1 MKDEMYE
8 QEKQSEDEVIQEQAD
23 LQKQE
28 ETAEMSEAEAIEAET
43 DAKEVKAESGE
54 GSETKTGTE
63 KKKKEMT
70 LQKKWG
76 MVVAMALVFGLIAG
90 GTMYGVNAAANRLY
104 SQNHISQTDT
114 TEAST
119 SESSSG
125 VAQVAD
131 NAMPSVVTISTMSV
145 EEMRSFFG
153 GTQQYE
159 VEGAGTGVIIGENDT
174 ELLIAT
180 NNHVVEGASSLS
192 VGFIDEST
200 VSAEIK
206 GTDAENDLAVIS
218 VKLSDISTDT
228 MNQIKIASIGD
239 SDELQLGEQ
248 VVAIGNALGYG
259 QSVTSGYVSALNR
272 DLSLTDESGN
282 TINSTGLIQTDAAIN
297 PGNSG
302 GALLNMN
309 GELIGIN
316 EAKSGTTSSG
326 TTVDNIGFAI
336 PINKAQESLQNLMNQ
351 ETREKVSE
359 DQASYIGIQGASV
372 SSDEQEKFSIPAG
385 VVVASVVEDGP
396 AAQAGIQEGDIITEL
411 DGRSV
416 SSIEGLQDTLQY
428 YAAGETVD
436 IVVQR
441 AHHVAD
447 NLLYGTAAV
456 VFDFY
461 RFFHRHGAVGY
472 GARLV
477 KAQHVDPR
485 QHFDAIQFLH
495 KGVAFSEAYYRNRQR
510 NAGQQKRP
518 RRYQR
523 NNAARRFTDGKHN
536 GVAAG
541 WSVVEVVEERKHGN
555 RHNQHGYDFQHQ
567 IERFKQFG
575 ARFAVFFS
583 LQRQPFDIIMLADF
597 VNFRHAFAACHET
610 AGVKRVAF
618 LFEHR
623 HRFARQH

>member
-8 QEKQSEDEVIQEQAD
+8 QENQSEDEVIQEQAD

-28 ETAEMSEAEAIEAET
+28 ETAEMSEAEATEAET

-54 GSETKTGTE
+54 GSETKTGTK

-90 GTMYGVNAAANRLY
+90 GAMYGVNAAANRLY

-441 AHHVAD
+441 AD
-447 NLLYGTAAV
+447 SGSYQEQTLSITLGS
-456 VFDFY
+456 
-461 RFFHRHGAVGY
+461 
-472 GARLV
+472 
-477 KAQHVDPR
+477 AQ
-485 QHFDAIQFLH
+485 DA
-495 KGVAFSEAYYRNRQR
+495 ET
-510 NAGQQKRP
+510 
-518 RRYQR
+518 
-523 NNAARRFTDGKHN
+523 NN
-536 GVAAG
+536 
-541 WSVVEVVEERKHGN
+541 
-555 RHNQHGYDFQHQ
+555 
-567 IERFKQFG
+567 
-575 ARFAVFFS
+575 
-583 LQRQPFDIIMLADF
+583 
-597 VNFRHAFAACHET
+597 
-610 AGVKRVAF
+610 
-618 LFEHR
+618 
-623 HRFARQH
+623 

>member
-8 QEKQSEDEVIQEQAD
+8 QENQSEDEVIQEQTD

-28 ETAEMSEAEAIEAET
+28 EAAEMSEAEATEAET

-54 GSETKTGTE
+54 GPETKTGTE

-131 NAMPSVVTISTMSV
+131 NAMPSVVTIST
-145 EEMRSFFG
+145 
-153 GTQQYE
+153 
-159 VEGAGTGVIIGENDT
+159 
-174 ELLIAT
+174 
-180 NNHVVEGASSLS
+180 
-192 VGFIDEST
+192 
-200 VSAEIK
+200 
-206 GTDAENDLAVIS
+206 S

-441 AHHVAD
+441 AD
-447 NLLYGTAAV
+447 NGSYQEQTLSITLGS
-456 VFDFY
+456 
-461 RFFHRHGAVGY
+461 
-472 GARLV
+472 
-477 KAQHVDPR
+477 AQ
-485 QHFDAIQFLH
+485 DA
-495 KGVAFSEAYYRNRQR
+495 ET
-510 NAGQQKRP
+510 
-518 RRYQR
+518 
-523 NNAARRFTDGKHN
+523 NN
-536 GVAAG
+536 
-541 WSVVEVVEERKHGN
+541 
-555 RHNQHGYDFQHQ
+555 
-567 IERFKQFG
+567 
-575 ARFAVFFS
+575 
-583 LQRQPFDIIMLADF
+583 
-597 VNFRHAFAACHET
+597 
-610 AGVKRVAF
+610 
-618 LFEHR
+618 
-623 HRFARQH
+623 

>member
-8 QEKQSEDEVIQEQAD
+8 QENQSEDEVIQEQTD

-28 ETAEMSEAEAIEAET
+28 EAAEMSEAEATEAET

-180 NNHVVEGASSLS
+180 NNHVVEGANSLS

-441 AHHVAD
+441 AD
-447 NLLYGTAAV
+447 NGSYQEQTLSITLGS
-456 VFDFY
+456 
-461 RFFHRHGAVGY
+461 
-472 GARLV
+472 
-477 KAQHVDPR
+477 AQ
-485 QHFDAIQFLH
+485 DA
-495 KGVAFSEAYYRNRQR
+495 ET
-510 NAGQQKRP
+510 
-518 RRYQR
+518 
-523 NNAARRFTDGKHN
+523 NN
-536 GVAAG
+536 
-541 WSVVEVVEERKHGN
+541 
-555 RHNQHGYDFQHQ
+555 
-567 IERFKQFG
+567 
-575 ARFAVFFS
+575 
-583 LQRQPFDIIMLADF
+583 
-597 VNFRHAFAACHET
+597 
-610 AGVKRVAF
+610 
-618 LFEHR
+618 
-623 HRFARQH
+623 

>member
-8 QEKQSEDEVIQEQAD
+8 QKKQSEDEVIQEQAD

-351 ETREKVSE
+351 ETREKVSG

-441 AHHVAD
+441 AD
-447 NLLYGTAAV
+447 NGSYQEQTLSITLGS
-456 VFDFY
+456 
-461 RFFHRHGAVGY
+461 
-472 GARLV
+472 
-477 KAQHVDPR
+477 AQ
-485 QHFDAIQFLH
+485 DA
-495 KGVAFSEAYYRNRQR
+495 ET
-510 NAGQQKRP
+510 
-518 RRYQR
+518 
-523 NNAARRFTDGKHN
+523 NN
-536 GVAAG
+536 
-541 WSVVEVVEERKHGN
+541 
-555 RHNQHGYDFQHQ
+555 
-567 IERFKQFG
+567 
-575 ARFAVFFS
+575 
-583 LQRQPFDIIMLADF
+583 
-597 VNFRHAFAACHET
+597 
-610 AGVKRVAF
+610 
-618 LFEHR
+618 
-623 HRFARQH
+623 

>member
-8 QEKQSEDEVIQEQAD
+8 QENQSEDEVIQEQTD

-28 ETAEMSEAEAIEAET
+28 ETAEMAEAETTEAET

-441 AHHVAD
+441 AD
-447 NLLYGTAAV
+447 NGSYQEQTLSITLGS
-456 VFDFY
+456 
-461 RFFHRHGAVGY
+461 
-472 GARLV
+472 
-477 KAQHVDPR
+477 AQ
-485 QHFDAIQFLH
+485 DA
-495 KGVAFSEAYYRNRQR
+495 ET
-510 NAGQQKRP
+510 
-518 RRYQR
+518 
-523 NNAARRFTDGKHN
+523 NN
-536 GVAAG
+536 
-541 WSVVEVVEERKHGN
+541 
-555 RHNQHGYDFQHQ
+555 
-567 IERFKQFG
+567 
-575 ARFAVFFS
+575 
-583 LQRQPFDIIMLADF
+583 
-597 VNFRHAFAACHET
+597 
-610 AGVKRVAF
+610 
-618 LFEHR
+618 
-623 HRFARQH
+623 

>member
-8 QEKQSEDEVIQEQAD
+8 QENQSEDEVIQEQTD

-28 ETAEMSEAEAIEAET
+28 ETAEMAEAEAIEAET

-441 AHHVAD
+441 AD
-447 NLLYGTAAV
+447 NGSYQEQTLSITLGS
-456 VFDFY
+456 
-461 RFFHRHGAVGY
+461 
-472 GARLV
+472 
-477 KAQHVDPR
+477 AQ
-485 QHFDAIQFLH
+485 DA
-495 KGVAFSEAYYRNRQR
+495 ET
-510 NAGQQKRP
+510 
-518 RRYQR
+518 
-523 NNAARRFTDGKHN
+523 NN
-536 GVAAG
+536 
-541 WSVVEVVEERKHGN
+541 
-555 RHNQHGYDFQHQ
+555 
-567 IERFKQFG
+567 
-575 ARFAVFFS
+575 
-583 LQRQPFDIIMLADF
+583 
-597 VNFRHAFAACHET
+597 
-610 AGVKRVAF
+610 
-618 LFEHR
+618 
-623 HRFARQH
+623 

>member
-8 QEKQSEDEVIQEQAD
+8 QENQSEDEVIQEQTD

-28 ETAEMSEAEAIEAET
+28 EAAEMSEAEATEAET

-90 GTMYGVNAAANRLY
+90 GTMYGVNAAAYRLY
-104 SQNHISQTDT
+104 SQNHLSQTDS

-159 VEGAGTGVIIGENDT
+159 VEGAGTGVIIGEKDT
-174 ELLIAT
+174 EHLIAT

-218 VKLSDISTDT
+218 VKLSDISKDT

-441 AHHVAD
+441 AD
-447 NLLYGTAAV
+447 NGSYQEQTLSITLGS
-456 VFDFY
+456 
-461 RFFHRHGAVGY
+461 
-472 GARLV
+472 
-477 KAQHVDPR
+477 AQ
-485 QHFDAIQFLH
+485 DA
-495 KGVAFSEAYYRNRQR
+495 ET
-510 NAGQQKRP
+510 
-518 RRYQR
+518 
-523 NNAARRFTDGKHN
+523 NN
-536 GVAAG
+536 
-541 WSVVEVVEERKHGN
+541 
-555 RHNQHGYDFQHQ
+555 
-567 IERFKQFG
+567 
-575 ARFAVFFS
+575 
-583 LQRQPFDIIMLADF
+583 
-597 VNFRHAFAACHET
+597 
-610 AGVKRVAF
+610 
-618 LFEHR
+618 
-623 HRFARQH
+623 

>member
-8 QEKQSEDEVIQEQAD
+8 QENQSEDEVIQEQAD

-28 ETAEMSEAEAIEAET
+28 ETAEMSETEAIEAET

-441 AHHVAD
+441 AD
-447 NLLYGTAAV
+447 NGSYQEQTLSITLGS
-456 VFDFY
+456 
-461 RFFHRHGAVGY
+461 
-472 GARLV
+472 
-477 KAQHVDPR
+477 AQ
-485 QHFDAIQFLH
+485 DA
-495 KGVAFSEAYYRNRQR
+495 ET
-510 NAGQQKRP
+510 
-518 RRYQR
+518 
-523 NNAARRFTDGKHN
+523 NN
-536 GVAAG
+536 
-541 WSVVEVVEERKHGN
+541 
-555 RHNQHGYDFQHQ
+555 
-567 IERFKQFG
+567 
-575 ARFAVFFS
+575 
-583 LQRQPFDIIMLADF
+583 
-597 VNFRHAFAACHET
+597 
-610 AGVKRVAF
+610 
-618 LFEHR
+618 
-623 HRFARQH
+623 